1 MKGESSAT
9 RRSSIEGNTNP
20 MGSSGVVLQWM
31 TDRSTR
37 TRPLNPLSQA
47 ETRSFPSQEGN
58 QSLSSAS
65 LSFSA
70 QGEGRPSKLPIVHR
84 ACRDE
89 PNGGKE

>member
-47 ETRSFPSQEGN
+47 ETRSFPSQEEHVVMN
-58 QSLSSAS
+58 QMEEKSNKRKGRSL
-65 LSFSA
+65 
-70 QGEGRPSKLPIVHR
+70 
-84 ACRDE
+84 
-89 PNGGKE
+89 